1 MVVIL
6 IGSNRSRAARIGRAL
21 ADALG
26 WPSVDADDPHAL
38 HTLVATVLGRRQH
51 LVAAAAP
58 LSTRDQE
65 SVRGHLH
72 NVRFVDVTDTAQPPG
87 EVVGWI
93 RREFG
98 V

>member
-1 MVVIL
+1 MVVVL
-6 IGSNRSRAARIGRAL
+6 TGSDRSRAARIGRAL

-26 WPSVDADDPHAL
+26 WPSADADDPHAL
-38 HTLVATVLGRRQH
+38 HALVATVLGRREH

-58 LSTRDQE
+58 LSTHDQE
-65 SVRGHLH
+65 SVRGDLH
-72 NVRFVDVTDTAQPPG
+72 HVRFVDVTDTAQPG
-87 EVVGWI
+87 EVVGRI